1 MKIGLALSGGGIR
14 GVAHIGA
21 IKALEEHQIKADIVS
36 GTSAGSI
43 VGTLYALG
51 YTSQEMLEFVKSFQ
65 LYKIFKLSW
74 PMTGLASL
82 GYLINKLKSLDNKV
96 AFDQCHIPLYI
107 TMTNLNTAKL
117 KVMSEGDLVKAVAAS
132 CAIPSIFEP
141 IIIDNSLYVDG
152 GVMKNL
158 PASVIRNECDLL
170 IGVNVMPSLEVN
182 PEDMR
187 SLLSIIS
194 RTFEMAIWRN
204 QEDDIPLCDIHV
216 PIDGLHQY
224 SLFSVKQMDEIYEAG
239 YQKMLG
245 LIPSIQKG
253 INDRVGKVDANSVIA
268 S

>member
-21 IKALEEHQIKADIVS
+21 IKALEDHNIQADIVS

-51 YTSQEMLEFVKSFQ
+51 YSSQEMLEFVKSFQ

-82 GYLINKLKSLDNKV
+82 GYLINMLKSLEPKV
-96 AFDQCHIPLYI
+96 DFEQCKIPLHV

-117 KVMSEGDLVKAVAAS
+117 NIMSDGDLVKAVAAS

-141 IIIDNSLYVDG
+141 IVINDALYVDG

-158 PASVIRNECDLL
+158 PASVIRSECDLL
-170 IGVNVMPSLEVN
+170 IGINVMPSLEVN

-216 PIDGLHQY
+216 PIEGLHQY
-224 SLFSVKQMDEIYEAG
+224 SLFSVKQIDEIYTAG
-239 YQKMLG
+239 YEKMVEF
-245 LIPSIQKG
+245 IPSIKNK
-253 INDRVGKVDANSVIA
+253 IMNKDLALNIPA
-268 S
+268 